1 MTTGVARRADA
12 IRAASA
18 VLGGFALLA
27 AFDAWA
33 IAAMVPTPGLA
44 ARIAHHV
51 YDAAETLGVGALLA
65 IVVGAFVRF
74 VHLPRPA
81 LGGVA
86 FVAAISIVHRVMG
99 AYLTLFSERVRD
111 GRFVTAIYLGWTVGL
126 GIAIAGAPFLGAR
139 LARRPI
145 LRWLPVPLALA
156 ALALDQVAWRDD
168 YMDAHGIL
176 ALVAL
181 LFGGAAL
188 APHLERAGRALARG
202 SAGRLAIGALGLFA
216 LFGLVHPPPNATRF
230 ELFRQPCALAPW
242 ILATLEW
249 RAPDL
254 HAPVR
259 LSESPWLVDRARA
272 PAVQPTAPAV
282 LPSDAVAVLVTLD
295 AVRADVVAD
304 PRNDARFPTL
314 ARMKREGVVFT
325 HAYAPG
331 AQTEVSLATM
341 FSGRYFSELSWKSS
355 GSGRTFHAHPAED
368 PSPRFPELL
377 SDHGVA
383 TSNYVGIAFLGAEF
397 GVARGFREETLM
409 LHPRSAESGYN
420 LIAALSDRLEH
431 PGPGPLFLCTHLTE
445 SHSPYVAGKPG
456 DSDYA
461 RYLDSIAYLDNQLGH
476 VLRVLET
483 RCGQRWAL
491 FVSADHGES
500 FGQHETREHGKTLY
514 EELLRVPLL
523 AMSPHFPASTVDA
536 PVGLVDLAPTLL
548 DLFGADTP
556 ATFDGQSLAP
566 FLAGGTALL
575 TRPLFAEGRLRR
587 ALMEPDG
594 LKVIDDPRRKVVE
607 AYDLARDPGEM
618 RNVFDLEPGRSGV
631 ALAELRSF
639 FAVHAW
645 REPGYEEPYKP

>member
-1 MTTGVARRADA
+1 MTTEVVRRADA

-18 VLGGFALLA
+18 VLAGVALLA
-27 AFDAWA
+27 AFDACA
-33 IAAMVPTPGLA
+33 IAAMVPTPGFA
-44 ARIAHHV
+44 TRVAHHV

-74 VHLPRPA
+74 VRLPRPA

-86 FVAAISIVHRVMG
+86 FVAAVSLVHRVMG

-139 LARRPI
+139 LARRPT
-145 LRWLPVPLALA
+145 LKWLPVPLAVA
-156 ALALDQVAWRDD
+156 ALAVDQVAWRDD

-188 APHLERAGRALARG
+188 APHVERSSRALARG
-202 SAGRLAIGALGLFA
+202 SVGRVVLGALGLVA
-216 LFGLVHPPPNATRF
+216 IVGLVHPPPNATRF

-249 RAPDL
+249 RAPEL

-259 LSESPWLVDRARA
+259 LPESPWLVDRAGA
-272 PAVQPTAPAV
+272 PAVPPSAPAL
-282 LPSDAVAVLVTLD
+282 LPSDAVVVLVTLD

-304 PRNDARFPTL
+304 PRNDARFPAL

-325 HAYAPG
+325 RAYAPG
-331 AQTEVSLATM
+331 AQTEVSIATM
-341 FSGRYFSELSWKSS
+341 FSSRYFSELAWKSS

-368 PSPRFPELL
+368 LSPRFPELL
-377 SDHGVA
+377 SDHGVT
-383 TSNYVGIAFLGAEF
+383 TSNYAGIAFLGAEL

-409 LHPRSAESGYN
+409 LHPRSAESAYN

-431 PGPGPLFLCTHLTE
+431 PGSGPVFLCTHLSE
-445 SHSPYVAGKPG
+445 SHAPYVAGKPG
-456 DSDYA
+456 DPDYA

-491 FVSADHGES
+491 FVSSDHGES
-500 FGQHETREHGKTLY
+500 FGQHQTREHGKTLY
-514 EELLRVPLL
+514 EELLRVPLI
-523 AMSPHFPASTVDA
+523 AMSPSFPARQVDV
-536 PVGLVDLAPTLL
+536 PVGLVDLGPTFL

-556 ATFDGQSLAP
+556 ATFEGQSLVP
-566 FLAGGTALL
+566 FLAGGSVSL
-575 TRPLFAEGRLRR
+575 TRPLIAEGRLRR
-587 ALMEPDG
+587 ALVAPDG

-607 AYDLARDPGEM
+607 VYDLAKDPGET
-618 RNVFDLEPGRSGV
+618 RNVFDLEPGRSDV
-631 ALAELRSF
+631 VLAELRSF